1 MKSTI
6 KFVFNSFA
14 VAALIG
20 LAGCSNKQSPAP
32 SNADTNPAIVYN
44 AGNHAAQYPTT
55 GMMIGANGNLYI
67 ADVATNTIKMI
78 TATGDVTLIAG
89 SGSVGA
95 ADGKG
100 ALASFNLPEALF
112 IDASNTI
119 YVADAA
125 NNLIRKITPDGTV
138 STLAGSGNIGHA
150 DGKGTAASFNFPQG
164 IAVDKNGNI
173 YVSDTGN
180 DLIRR
185 ITPDGT
191 VSTLAGKIA
200 LGNANGMG
208 ANATFNI
215 PQGLALDAAGNL
227 YVADAG
233 NNLVRKIEAS
243 GMVSTF
249 AGSGHATSFNGA
261 GTLASFN
268 FPDAITMGTNGNLY
282 VTEAF
287 GGHVSKITP
296 EGNVTGIS
304 GFDIAAYTKGYN
316 IVEYNRNV
324 GTPGPL
330 SVVRPNGVA
339 VNTASYTVYIAD
351 SGNNLI
357 AQASGL

>member
-1 MKSTI
+1 MKSIFKLIFTTC
-6 KFVFNSFA
+6 A
-14 VAALIG
+14 VGA
-20 LAGCSNKQSPAP
+20 LAGLTGCAKKQGPAP
-32 SNADTNPAIVYN
+32 SNTDTTPAIVYN

-55 GMMIGANGNLYI
+55 GMMIGANGNLYL

-78 TATGDVTLIAG
+78 TTAGDVTLIAG
-89 SGSVGA
+89 SGSVGS

-125 NNLIRKITPDGTV
+125 NNLIRKIAPDGTV
-138 STLAGSGNIGHA
+138 STLAGSGDIGHA

-164 IAVDKNGNI
+164 ISVDKNGNV
-173 YVSDTGN
+173 YVADTGN
-180 DLIRR
+180 DLIRK

-200 LGNANGMG
+200 LGNTNGVG

-215 PQGLALDAAGNL
+215 PQGLAVDAAGNL

-233 NNLVRKIEAS
+233 NNLVRKIDAS
-243 GMVSTF
+243 GLVSTF
-249 AGSGHATSFNGA
+249 AGSGNAASFNGT
-261 GTLASFN
+261 GIMASFN
-268 FPDAITMGTNGNLY
+268 FPDAITIGTNGNLY
-282 VTEAF
+282 VTETF

-296 EGNVTGIS
+296 EGKVTGIS
-304 GFDIAAYTKGYN
+304 GFDIAAYTKGYD
-316 IVEYNRNV
+316 ILGYNNKFGPPR
-324 GTPGPL
+324 PL
-330 SVVRPNGVA
+330 SVVRPNGIA
-339 VNTASYTVYIAD
+339 VNTASYTIYIAD